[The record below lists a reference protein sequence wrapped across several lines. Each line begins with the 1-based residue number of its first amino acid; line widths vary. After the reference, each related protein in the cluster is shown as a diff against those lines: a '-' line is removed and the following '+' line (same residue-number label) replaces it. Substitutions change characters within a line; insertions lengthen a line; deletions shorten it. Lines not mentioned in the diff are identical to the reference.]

1 MKKIMTV
8 IAAITLL
15 SVFNRAYADTGIELV
30 KYDVSNQE
38 ETTVVIGENQYN
50 GTEMPAYIPAT
61 VADMDL
67 TGINNAPSAPDSI
80 IGLDDRERLSETQVA
95 VHPYSTVL
103 LLLVGWDTDSNGTVD
118 YYSQVTGTMVGPNTI
133 LTAGHCIYKQE
144 SGWPDEL
151 RVYPFVSSSSL
162 NGKTYYSASAFYV
175 PSSYQN
181 GTNTQQNDWGII
193 SLPDTC
199 TLSDNTG
206 YMGFSTS
213 ESLLGKSFVISG
225 YPGDDSYYQ
234 NKATGT
240 VLQEND
246 YECYYDIDTYPG
258 ESGAAIFSETGG
270 ILWGVH
276 AYGTGLS
283 GTYNHGCKIT
293 DSIYNTITAFRDE
306 YQDATTF
313 MYRLYKNGLNRDPDV
328 TGLNSWVHLLRDGLT
343 GGKAAAR
350 GIYFSTE
357 FQAHNYNDSD
367 YVIYLYK
374 GMLNRMPDTS
384 GYNAWVGYL
393 QSGGSRLTVF
403 NGIADSQEFINMCTS
418 CGISH

>member
-118 YYSQVTGTMVGPNTI
+118 YYGQGTGTMVGPNTI

-162 NGKTYYSASAFYV
+162 NGKTYYSAIYAVAICDNKSVEEVANDPHDEVLERYRELKEEGRIAFTTFHQ
-175 PSSYQN
+175 SY
-181 GTNTQQNDWGII
+181 GYEEFIEGIKPKLNI
-193 SLPDTC
+193 
-199 TLSDNTG
+199 
-206 YMGFSTS
+206 
-213 ESLLGKSFVISG
+213 
-225 YPGDDSYYQ
+225 DS
-234 NKATGT
+234 
-240 VLQEND
+240 
-246 YECYYDIDTYPG
+246 
-258 ESGAAIFSETGG
+258 
-270 ILWGVH
+270 
-276 AYGTGLS
+276 
-283 GTYNHGCKIT
+283 
-293 DSIYNTITAFRDE
+293 DSIGYTIEDGVFKE
-306 YQDATTF
+306 FCKQD
-313 MYRLYKNGLNRDPDV
+313 
-328 TGLNSWVHLLRDGLT
+328 
-343 GGKAAAR
+343 
-350 GIYFSTE
+350 I
-357 FQAHNYNDSD
+357 
-367 YVIYLYK
+367 I
-374 GMLNRMPDTS
+374 
-384 GYNAWVGYL
+384 
-393 QSGGSRLTVF
+393 
-403 NGIADSQEFINMCTS
+403 
-418 CGISH
+418 